1 MLGVRTLDPH
11 CTIFTDVNFFQ
22 VNSVLNLKERTQM
35 LFVCK
40 KEFVFLFYFIGDGMV
55 ETVRGQ
61 LFTVGPRYTNLQ
73 YIGEG
78 AYGMVA

>member
-1 MLGVRTLDPH
+1 MTKIDQLKSPVLEDSR
-11 CTIFTDVNFFQ
+11 FQ
-22 VNSVLNLKERTQM
+22 ASGLWSEQM
-35 LFVCK
+35 LVVCENHRISIVK
-40 KEFVFLFYFIGDGMV
+40 TNLFLFYFIGDGMV

>member
-1 MLGVRTLDPH
+1 MLV
-11 CTIFTDVNFFQ
+11 
-22 VNSVLNLKERTQM
+22 
-35 LFVCK
+35 VCK
-40 KEFVFLFYFIGDGMV
+40 NEFVFLFNFIGDGMV